1 MYRNMGY
8 ISSMEKEIVPKC
20 STPSSVTYITNF
32 IFYTPI
38 FTVTNIYFHTE
49 FLKTILVSIAPLLFH
64 LFMIILCGV
73 CMYICLFKCACVHT
87 HTCFVGLRL
96 RSGIFLDHSFLS
108 FFEARSPNQTK
119 TLPTTLALL
128 LSLFQ
133 VFYSACQVPGR
144 PPCPPSVYISSGDLN
159 APTLTCLTAEQSTH
173 SPLSPFK
180 NISSLFGFSLS
191 IFN

>member
-1 MYRNMGY
+1 MLHHVPIMYRNMGY

-32 IFYTPI
+32 IFYSPI
-38 FTVTNIYFHTE
+38 FTVTNIYFHTV

-73 CMYICLFKCACVHT
+73 CMYIFLFKCSCVHI
-87 HTCFVGLRL
+87 HTCFVGPRL
-96 RSGIFLDHSFLS
+96 RSGIFFDHSFLS
-108 FFEARSPNQTK
+108 FFEAQSPNQTK

-133 VFYSACQVPGR
+133 VFYSACQGW
-144 PPCPPSVYISSGDLN
+144 SSR
-159 APTLTCLTAEQSTH
+159 
-173 SPLSPFK
+173 
-180 NISSLFGFSLS
+180 
-191 IFN
+191 